1 MPHLVILY
9 TGQLDAEVNMT
20 TLCRQ
25 MADAMLTVKDEEGKQ
40 VFPTGGTRVLAY
52 PAPHYAVA
60 DGGAA
65 GLAAGGTGDYAFV
78 YLNVRMGRGR
88 SDATQQGAG
97 QTLLEVAKAFL
108 GEMAHILNAIFS
120 ALLQRE
126 SPYAVVLAAVL
137 ELAGH
142 RAQAVQIVADEA
154 LDESWREPEAFD
166 GCSTRGQARP
176 GEAQPIHIVRKT
188 STQTRGVAA

>member
-25 MADAMLTVKDEEGKQ
+25 MADAMLTVKDESGKQ

-65 GLAAGGTGDYAFV
+65 GREAGGTGDYAFV

-88 SDATQQGAG
+88 SEATQQRAG
-97 QTLLEVAKAFL
+97 Q
-108 GEMAHILNAIFS
+108 NAAGQLPKLFC
-120 ALLQRE
+120 ARDG
-126 SPYAVVLAAVL
+126 AAP
-137 ELAGH
+137 H
-142 RAQAVQIVADEA
+142 RHHAAD
-154 LDESWREPEAFD
+154 R
-166 GCSTRGQARP
+166 RRP
-176 GEAQPIHIVRKT
+176 
-188 STQTRGVAA
+188 